1 MLHFSRRPL
10 LPAVVIGMCLASFAT
25 GAIGAE
31 GDDTTVAPLNQFL
44 PAMHIFRRH
53 AVEAEQMLQFYGD
66 LLGFERMPN
75 IGQTARVKTGATEF
89 KLQRRGA
96 DQTYLP
102 GGAQAATGF
111 RLVGLYFSDEPA
123 LVARF
128 KEHGLAAPEFR
139 SVSGSTTRVAFVTDP
154 DGQPV
159 ELIVVPNASPET
171 LQQMEIGL
179 TVADVERSR
188 AFYRQFVGLEEL
200 PPVDDPV
207 LGTKKYRFR
216 HGSTLI
222 VLRSFGTALPADTSS
237 GLIQY
242 LVSNIERVETLAKER
257 NLKIDRPLA
266 APVGAPLRTLWI
278 SDPDGITNYFTETP
292 QSRASAAP

>member
-1 MLHFSRRPL
+1 MLNLGRKPL
-10 LPAVVIGMCLASFAT
+10 LPAVVIGMCLGGFAT
-25 GAIGAE
+25 SAISAE
-31 GDDTTVAPLNQFL
+31 GDDTTIAPLQYL

-53 AVEAEQMLQFYGD
+53 TVEPEQMLEFYGD
-66 LLGFERMPN
+66 VLGFERMPN
-75 IGQTARVKTGATEF
+75 IGPTARVKTGATEF

-96 DQTYLP
+96 DQQYLP

-111 RLVGLYFSDEPA
+111 RLVGLYFADEAA

-128 KEHGLAAPEFR
+128 NDHGRPAPEFR
-139 SVSGSTTRVAFVTDP
+139 SVSGSTTRVAFTTDP

-159 ELIVVPNASPET
+159 ELIVVPNASSAT

-179 TVADVERSR
+179 TVTDIERSR
-188 AFYRQFVGLEEL
+188 AFYRRFVGLEEL

-207 LGTKKYRFR
+207 LGIKKYRFR
-216 HGSTLI
+216 HGSTLV

-242 LVSNIERVETLAKER
+242 LVSNIERVEMLAKER

-292 QSRASAAP
+292 QSRGAAAP